1 MKIITDTY
9 IEKLKNKK
17 KCLLYFWSAW
27 CGVCIEKLEFDNLDD
42 KDIEIGFVNI
52 DENPNLSSK
61 YEIIVAPTYLLLE
74 YGKIRKKHIGKKD
87 SKQIRN
93 FIDL

>member
-9 IEKLKNKK
+9 IEKLKNKN

-27 CGVCIEKLEFDNLDD
+27 CGVCIEKTEFDDVHV
-42 KDIEIGFVNI
+42 KDLEIGSVNI
-52 DENPNLSSK
+52 DENPNLSAK

-74 YGKIRKKHIGKKD
+74 FGKIIKKHIGKKD
-87 SKQIRN
+87 SKQLRN
-93 FIDL
+93 FLDL